1 MAQSSALDSCPTVTN
16 RPMTPYTFLS
26 SRLSVPSRLLGEP
39 GPSADDEMR
48 LFQLAVRVPDH
59 GRLAPWRFITLRG
72 DARVRFGDALVKLR
86 NAREPGLE
94 PAALDKDRERYR
106 NAPLVVVVVA
116 STIPG
121 HKIPIAEQV
130 QSAGL
135 TAYNLLLGA
144 QALGYGAQWLT
155 GWAAYDADV
164 ARLLGLGPD
173 ERVVA
178 FVHIGTP
185 REAAAERDRPDPAA
199 KLTDWRPPD
208 VSA

>member
-1 MAQSSALDSCPTVTN
+1 MDS
-16 RPMTPYTFLS
+16 YTFLS
-26 SRLSVPSRLLGEP
+26 NRLSVPSRLLGEP
-39 GPSADDEMR
+39 GPSADDEAR

-72 DARVRFGDALVKLR
+72 AARVGFGDALVALR
-86 NAREPGLE
+86 LSREPSLE

-116 STIPG
+116 STTPG
-121 HKIPIAEQV
+121 HKIPVAEQV

-135 TAYNLLLGA
+135 AAYNLLLGA

-155 GWAAYDADV
+155 GWAAYDMDV

-173 ERVVA
+173 ERVIG
-178 FVHIGTP
+178 FVHIGTA
-185 REAAAERDRPDPAA
+185 REAAAERARPDPATRISDWQPPG
-199 KLTDWRPPD
+199 TD
-208 VSA
+208 A